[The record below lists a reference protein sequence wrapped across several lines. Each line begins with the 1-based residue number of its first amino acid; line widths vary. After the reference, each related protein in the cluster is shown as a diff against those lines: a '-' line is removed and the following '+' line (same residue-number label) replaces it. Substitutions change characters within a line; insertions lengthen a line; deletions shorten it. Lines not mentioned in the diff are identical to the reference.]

1 MRPPRPPG
9 KRKPRCLTA
18 TGLSGSGSL
27 GERAGDKNST
37 KPYVVVVD
45 SPNRTVQ
52 WGAFADLALAER
64 TKAQLARWGFVARIV
79 ERDEVQR

>member
-1 MRPPRPPG
+1 MMRPPPLGR
-9 KRKPRCLTA
+9 RKPLRRA
-18 TGLSGSGSL
+18 ASGLPKNGSL
-27 GERAGDKNST
+27 SERAGDKNST